1 MDTRSKYASELKLSG
16 RCNCAQAV
24 ACTYCD
30 LAGIAPEQMALMT
43 AAYGTGLGNTEGTCG
58 AIIGA
63 GAVIGALK
71 GSNRIEAM
79 TAMRRLMNEFATR
92 NSGATR
98 CRDLKGIG
106 TGNVIRECHDC
117 VADAAEILESIIAE
131 H

>member
-1 MDTRSKYASELKLSG
+1 
-16 RCNCAQAV
+16 
-24 ACTYCD
+24 
-30 LAGIAPEQMALMT
+30 MALMT